1 MIDRNKIIID
11 YWNIISDSNVSNIG
25 EIPEDKLD
33 LITVSSTDSLLKPIV
48 CDLRKKGL
56 TRGQIATK
64 YKTNVKKIGYC
75 D

>member
-11 YWNIISDSNVSNIG
+11 YWNIISDSDVSNIG

-64 YKTNVKKIGYC
+64 YKTTVKKIGYC